1 MKSLWKPLLVC
12 SIAAFCLSV
21 PAAAEEWATGSPRA
35 LGMGG
40 AGVAMVDEM
49 TTSHLNPAA
58 VSKEGRMNIQIYFG
72 STVGAEGG
80 ILAAADALAND
91 SNLDTLNADLN
102 TLAGAPGDKE
112 AALQRVFSLL
122 PNIAGLDED
131 GQGVLAQASAGLL
144 IQINNVNNFG
154 LSAMVTGY
162 AAVDPFVNA
171 SASSWG
177 LIEGGNAEER
187 FETILGVDDIKGVAG
202 PDPTTAAATTVRD
215 NIRDI
220 LVTYA
225 SADPASSDLEANA
238 TEVANQLVF
247 LAGEDAVA
255 DPAVAALLENI
266 AEGTVDPAA
275 DGGATGASFED
286 NSGVVIRALQLYEYG
301 ISFARSLMEGRVAV
315 GIRLKGL
322 HAETRYI
329 QYTVQDGDDDPTND
343 LESIDGGDLVD
354 DLQEDDNSK
363 KTTAFDADL
372 GLLYMLKENVLVG
385 LVARHVLSPEFDFA
399 PAADIDAVKL
409 DPQIRFGVAYRPVS
423 VVTLAADIDLTVN
436 ESEILQGY
444 ESQQVCL
451 GVEWRPVGFFALRG
465 GGYNNMASDETGW
478 VYTGGFGLHWAKFAF
493 DISGA
498 MSGGEQKIEAGAG
511 GETIAE
517 RYGIAAAFTFNT
529 VF

>member
-1 MKSLWKPLLVC
+1 MKSLWKPLLAC
-12 SIAAFCLSV
+12 STAAFCLSV
-21 PAAAEEWATGSPRA
+21 SAAAEEWATGSPRA

-40 AGVAMVDEM
+40 AGVAVVDEM
-49 TTSHLNPAA
+49 TASHLNPAA
-58 VSKEGRMNIQIYFG
+58 VSKEGRMNIQIYLG

-80 ILAAADALAND
+80 VLAEADALANQLKTLNLGTD
-91 SNLDTLNADLN
+91 LDTLADPAAA
-102 TLAGAPGDKE
+102 AGAKTT
-112 AALQRVFSLL
+112 ALTNVLSILDE
-122 PNIAGLDED
+122 ISGLSED
-131 GQGVLAQASAGLL
+131 GQGVLAQASVGLL

-171 SASSWG
+171 SAASWG
-177 LIEGGNAEER
+177 LIDGGVDADER
-187 FETILGVDDIKGVAG
+187 FETILGVVPGTLAG
-202 PDPTTAAATTVRD
+202 YIAPNAPPVNTAVRD
-215 NIRDI
+215 N
-220 LVTYA
+220 VTTVLTA
-225 SADPASSDLEANA
+225 SGVASPQ
-238 TEVANQLVF
+238 EVANRLVWI
-247 LAGEDAVA
+247 AEQATSVA
-255 DPAVAALLENI
+255 DVAGSVGDLVEDI
-266 AEGTVDPAA
+266 AQGTSAAA
-275 DGGATGASFED
+275 DGGATGSSFEN
-286 NSGVVIRALQLYEYG
+286 NSGAVIRALQLYEYG

-329 QYTVQDGDDDPTND
+329 QYTVQDGDADPTND
-343 LESIDGGDLVD
+343 LESISGGDLVD
-354 DLQEDDNSK
+354 DLQEDNNSK

-399 PAADIDAVKL
+399 PAADIDAVKME
-409 DPQIRFGVAYRPVS
+409 PQVRLGVAYRPAS
-423 VVTLAADIDLTVN
+423 AVTLAADIDLTVN

-465 GGYNNMASDETGW
+465 GGYNNMASDETDW
-478 VYTGGFGLHWAKFAF
+478 VYTGGFGFHWAKFAF

-498 MSGGEQKIEAGAG
+498 MSGDEQSIEAGAG
-511 GETIAE
+511 GEKIAE
-517 RYGIAAAFTFNT
+517 RYGLAAAFTFNT